1 MHVHPVSPRNLKLQ
15 QPQLPRSK
23 PDGQPTESSHLAN
36 RANWDRVIA
45 GPRGAQRPGPDVSR
59 PTAPNLMG
67 CQINLSKVGLYTI
80 SLAGTAWVMFRIVRR
95 AFFSWRLLN
104 TFGDNQLLRFVK
116 APPSI
121 VVEVASISVGIFIA
135 CLTAIALSRLLNRR
149 RVGPHREAGSI
160 PEFTTEIKLRA
171 GRPDIAH
178 AEQEPEK
185 KREREL

>member
-1 MHVHPVSPRNLKLQ
+1 M
-15 QPQLPRSK
+15 
-23 PDGQPTESSHLAN
+23 E
-36 RANWDRVIA
+36 
-45 GPRGAQRPGPDVSR
+45 
-59 PTAPNLMG
+59 

-121 VVEVASISVGIFIA
+121 VVEVASISVGILIA

-149 RVGPHREAGSI
+149 RVGPHREADSI

-185 KREREL
+185 KRERELQRWREEHKAQLERE